1 MSLKSALLDL
11 TNLLKCFNFGSVDQ
25 LRSLPR
31 MSSNKIDQI
40 IKLRSKG
47 HMTLCDIINIHG
59 IGPKT
64 LATMSH
70 NNRISDIVEICQY
83 FHSLYGKI
91 KVLVHV
97 HVISIIM
104 IFIDSFPPVWCH

>member
-11 TNLLKCFNFGSVDQ
+11 KNLLECFNSGSLDQ

-31 MSSNKIDQI
+31 MSSNKIDQL

-47 HMTLCDIINIHG
+47 HMTLCDIINIRG

-70 NNRISDIVEICQY
+70 NNRVSDIVEIYQY

-91 KVLVHV
+91 KVFVHV
-97 HVISIIM
+97 HVIYNNI
-104 IFIDSFPPVWCH
+104 IDSYPPVWFH

>member
-11 TNLLKCFNFGSVDQ
+11 KNLLECFNFGSADQ

-31 MSSNKIDQI
+31 MSSNKIDQL
-40 IKLRSKG
+40 IKLRSTG
-47 HMTLCDIINIHG
+47 HMTLCDIINIRG

-70 NNRISDIVEICQY
+70 NNRVSDIVEIWQY

-97 HVISIIM
+97 ISIII
-104 IFIDSFPPVWCH
+104 IFINRYPPVWFH